1 MVNKYSASNTK
12 NIVYFLQIM
21 AIFIKQRQLG
31 NKTSKDIPQIAE
43 FGSIAW
49 DFICTIYESG

>member
-1 MVNKYSASNTK
+1 
-12 NIVYFLQIM
+12 M

-31 NKTSKDIPQIAE
+31 NKTSKDISQIAE

-49 DFICTIYESG
+49 DFICAIYESEWNNLKVNKKDGIF